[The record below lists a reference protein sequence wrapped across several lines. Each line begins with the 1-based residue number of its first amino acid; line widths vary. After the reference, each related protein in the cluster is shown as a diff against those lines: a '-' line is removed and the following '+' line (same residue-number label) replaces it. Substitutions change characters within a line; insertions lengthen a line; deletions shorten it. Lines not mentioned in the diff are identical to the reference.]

1 MPILKN
7 GNYAT
12 PAELRGRI
20 AHHRSMADIYLR
32 TPKDDPR
39 HEWALSLAA
48 AEKAKADEIAREV
61 QQ

>member
-12 PAELRGRI
+12 PAELRGHI

-39 HEWALSLAA
+39 RERALALAA
-48 AEKAKADEIAREV
+48 AEKAKADEIALEA
-61 QQ
+61 Q